1 MSTHTNENIQ
11 MSTNENVQMSANENI
26 QMSKNEEQDKYVDSA
41 SKDFPAV
48 SMNYEN
54 ECQLSRAKKSAPT

>member
-11 MSTNENVQMSANENI
+11 MSTNDNVQMSANENI

-48 SMNYEN
+48 SINHEN
-54 ECQLSRAKKSAPT
+54 VCQLSRASNSAPT

>member
-1 MSTHTNENIQ
+1 MITHTNENIQ
-11 MSTNENVQMSANENI
+11 MSTNENIKMRSNENI

-48 SMNYEN
+48 SMNHEN
-54 ECQLSRAKKSAPT
+54 ECQLSRANNSAPT